1 MVLFS
6 NCLTCTLTLVCFV
19 LLACNMGNCSS
30 ETSVRQELQAWHL
43 EPKHRFFPH
52 TVAEEDGPPTVSMSI
67 DCGPGMGPSA
77 FGSVRGG
84 PRQSSLNA
92 VLDKNKPGKKKP
104 GLFRGIGS
112 MFRYVIQLIS
122 NKYEARMEHLC

>member
-1 MVLFS
+1 M
-6 NCLTCTLTLVCFV
+6 CFV
-19 LLACNMGNCSS
+19 LFACNVGNCYS
-30 ETSVRQELQAWHL
+30 ETSIKQDLKVWHL

-52 TVAEEDGPPTVSMSI
+52 TVAEEDGPQAFSVPI

-92 VLDKNKPGKKKP
+92 VLDNKIKPGKKKP
-104 GLFRGIGS
+104 GIFKGIGS
-112 MFRYVIQLIS
+112 MFRYVIQVIS
-122 NKYEARMEHLC
+122 SM